1 MTIQLS
7 FNFDLLW
14 NEPQIPP
21 RDCWE
26 TPPEILE
33 IVRSAFANKAIFTDP
48 CTTKDNPTN
57 ALRFFTPK
65 ENGIM
70 QHWKTNAFI
79 NPPYSDPSPW
89 IEAANSQIICG
100 SIEEAIAL
108 VPTACLGSKRTGK
121 FAKLATAI
129 CLWEGRIHF
138 VHPQTGRPAKQTSF
152 TSAFLY
158 WGKSHSQFEKAFSKH
173 GIVAVLAL
181 SQLSNY
187 LEEDYSKR
195 NDKSIDD

>member
-1 MTIQLS
+1 MAIQLS

-14 NEPQIPP
+14 DEPQIPP

-33 IVRSAFANKAIFTDP
+33 IVRSAFAKKAIVTDP
-48 CTTKDNPTN
+48 CTTKNNPTN
-57 ALRFFTPK
+57 ALKFFTPK
-65 ENGIM
+65 ENGLK
-70 QHWKTNAFI
+70 QHWETNAFI

-89 IEAANSQIICG
+89 IAAVHSQITSG
-100 SIEEAIAL
+100 FIEEAIAL

-121 FAKLATAI
+121 FAKFATAI

-158 WGKSHSQFEKAFSKH
+158 WGESHSQFNKAFSKH
-173 GIVAVLAL
+173 GIVAILPI
-181 SQLSNY
+181 
-187 LEEDYSKR
+187 EDRLHTIK
-195 NDKSIDD
+195 KS